1 MLERLMTAEV
11 FALML
16 IFARIGSALILMPG
30 IGENYVSPRVRLLL
44 AGAIAIVVAPVVA
57 PRLPALPAS
66 VSSLFLLLG
75 GEIGIGLFIGTV
87 ARLALSSLET
97 AGTLI
102 AFQTGLASAQV
113 FNPLL
118 SDQGSLVSVLISVVG
133 LVLIFETDMLHLL
146 LRATVDSY
154 TLFVPG
160 ALPPIGDFSEMISRL
175 VARSFA
181 IAMQLSAPFLVLS
194 LVTYIALALITR
206 LMPQLQIFF
215 VALPLQIGLGFLLL
229 SLTFSTLMMWFLE
242 NFADVIRGFLAP
254 P

>member
-66 VSSLFLLLG
+66 VSSMFLLLG
-75 GEIGIGLFIGTV
+75 GEVGVGLFIGTV

-133 LVLIFETDMLHLL
+133 LVLIFETDMHHLL
-146 LRATVDSY
+146 LRAVVDSY
-154 TLFVPG
+154 TPFVPG

>member
-66 VSSLFLLLG
+66 VSSMFLLLG

-133 LVLIFETDMLHLL
+133 LVLIFETDMHHLL
-146 LRATVDSY
+146 LRAVVDSY

>member
-11 FALML
+11 FALVL
-16 IFARIGSALILMPG
+16 IFARIGSAFILMPG

-44 AGAIAIVVAPVVA
+44 AGAVAILVAPVVA

-66 VSSLFLLLG
+66 VSSMFLLLG
-75 GEIGIGLFIGTV
+75 GEIGIGLFVGTV
-87 ARLALSSLET
+87 ARVALSALET

-102 AFQTGLASAQV
+102 SFQTGLASAQV

-206 LMPQLQIFF
+206 LMPQLQVFF

-229 SLTFSTLMMWFLE
+229 GLTFSTLMMWFLE
-242 NFADVIRGFLAP
+242 NFADVIRGFVAP

>member
-44 AGAIAIVVAPVVA
+44 AGAIAILVAPVVA

-87 ARLALSSLET
+87 ARVALSALET

-102 AFQTGLASAQV
+102 SFQTGLASAQV

-133 LVLIFETDMLHLL
+133 LVLIFETDMHHLL
-146 LRATVDSY
+146 LRAVVDSY